1 MQPSAACNLTLF
13 RSIMK
18 NICNC
23 RPFVRRPALSLAATL
38 FAVALSGCASI
49 AVTDDALV
57 ERTAF
62 ALGLEKSG
70 FTIENRVND
79 GVTTRYRVR
88 TKRGDEFN
96 CFVGGSISVIGRSVS
111 EAICTKKGEVA
122 KNPLLR

>member
-1 MQPSAACNLTLF
+1 MTSIKSKSSKRSPILFFASA
-13 RSIMK
+13 
-18 NICNC
+18 
-23 RPFVRRPALSLAATL
+23 FVFVPM
-38 FAVALSGCASI
+38 FGCASI

-62 ALGLEKSG
+62 ALGVDKGS

-79 GVTTRYRVR
+79 GVTTRYSVK
-88 TKRGDEFN
+88 TNRGDQFN
-96 CFVGGSISVIGRSVS
+96 CFVGGSISVLGRMVS

>member
-1 MQPSAACNLTLF
+1 
-13 RSIMK
+13 MK
-18 NICNC
+18 ITCNC
-23 RPFVRRPALSLAATL
+23 RPAIRLPFLSFVA
-38 FAVALSGCASI
+38 AVATVTLSGCASI

-62 ALGLEKSG
+62 ALGLEKGG